1 MDQLGTQMH
10 PLIELHNTLQAAGM
24 LLDSAAGQVRDAK
37 LLPAKQHIQKIGEA
51 LATIFEI
58 QRAIHVQAPELR
70 LEKRYEE
77 TSEEVRQAN
86 RRLGEAMLAADSI
99 ADAGDLK
106 RARDHLSAFAAR
118 ESSEYH
124 ANLAR
129 LQMDRYADDDAHNQ
143 GN

>member
-1 MDQLGTQMH
+1 MH

-24 LLDSAAGQVRDAK
+24 LLDSAAAQVRDAK
-37 LLPAKQHIQKIGEA
+37 LLPAKQHIQRIGEA

-58 QRAIHVQAPELR
+58 QRAIYVQAPELG
-70 LEKRYEE
+70 LEKKYEE

-106 RARDHLSAFAAR
+106 KAQNHLSAFAAG

-129 LQMDRYADDDAHNQ
+129 LQMDRYADDAS
-143 GN
+143 